1 MSGHNKWAQIKRQ
14 KGAADAA
21 KSKLWSKYA
30 RRITVESKLAGG
42 DVNSPSLRAIIEK
55 AKKDNMT
62 KDSIDRAVAKGTS
75 SDAGAME
82 SVTYESYG
90 PGGAA
95 IVVEA
100 LTDNKNRTTQE
111 VKHILTK
118 NGLALASAGSA
129 LWAFE
134 KTAEGYAPKTTVP
147 LSESDSE
154 SLMKIMD
161 EIDNHDDVEDVFTNA
176 Q

>member
-1 MSGHNKWAQIKRQ
+1 MAGHNKWAQIKRQ

-21 KSKLWSKYA
+21 KGKLWSKFA
-30 RRITVESKLAGG
+30 RRITVESKLAAG
-42 DVNSPSLRAIIEK
+42 DTDSPTLRAIIEK
-55 AKKDNMT
+55 AKKENMP
-62 KDSIDRAVAKGTS
+62 KENIERAVAKGIS
-75 SDAGAME
+75 NDANAMD
-82 SVTYESYG
+82 SVLYEAYG

-95 IVVEA
+95 IIIEA

-118 NGLALASAGSA
+118 NGLALASSGSA

-134 KTAEGYAPKTTVP
+134 KNADGYASKTPVP
-147 LSESDSE
+147 LSEGDHE

-161 EIDNHDDVEDVFTNA
+161 ELDNHDDVEEVYTNA
-176 Q
+176 E